1 MLARRQGRPLGESSY
16 QGLERRTHGALAGL
30 AWAAGQSLV
39 TVTSSAVRTDASI
52 SRAEP
57 LDHYD
62 RSMAWI
68 RATKSG
74 GWQVRYYD
82 PTGRERARNFKRK
95 TDATRFAR
103 IVETDKLRG
112 EWHDPRL
119 ARVTVAEWADEWL
132 AHASNLKPKTR
143 DDYRRT
149 LELHVMPYMGAA
161 PVGNLDRP
169 AMRRFAADLVDTGA
183 GASTVHAALKI
194 ARLILGT
201 ALDAGAIKGNPAMG
215 LRLPRVGRTEMLFL
229 TAKQVE
235 AVAAAIP
242 PPYDT
247 LIRFAAYTGL
257 RAGEIGGLR
266 AARLDLGQGVVEV
279 AESLADVNGT
289 LIFGPTKTYARRHV
303 PLPPFLRDE
312 LEIYVRG
319 RSLDP
324 EALVFTA
331 KKGGA
336 LRHNLFSR
344 RVFKPAV
351 RAAGLPEGFRFHDLR
366 HTYAAFCIAST
377 ADPYA
382 VMRRMGHSSI
392 TVTYNTYG
400 HLFPERDAEITAKLE
415 DLRRA
420 GAESARANADSA
432 RTPTDQSVLASR
444 IT

>member
-1 MLARRQGRPLGESSY
+1 MDLSLAMGG
-16 QGLERRTHGALAGL
+16 
-30 AWAAGQSLV
+30 
-39 TVTSSAVRTDASI
+39 TDGPTPATI
-52 SRAEP
+52 PAP
-57 LDHYD
+57 QPYDHA
-62 RSMAWI
+62 MAWI
-68 RATKSG
+68 RSTKSG
-74 GWQVRYYD
+74 TWQVRYYD
-82 PTGRERARNFKRK
+82 PTGRERARNFTRK

-119 ARVTVAEWADEWL
+119 ARVTVAEWAEEWIATA
-132 AHASNLKPKTR
+132 AHLKPKTR

-149 LELHVMPYMGAA
+149 LELHVLPHLGAA

-169 AMRRFAADLVDTGA
+169 AMRRFAADLFDGGA

-194 ARLILGT
+194 ARLVLGV
-201 ALDAGAIKGNPAMG
+201 ALDGGAIKGNPAMG

-229 TAKQVE
+229 TAREVE
-235 AVAAAIP
+235 ALAEAIS
-242 PPYDT
+242 PPYGT

-266 AARLDLGQGVVEV
+266 SGRLDLGQGVVEV
-279 AESLADVNGT
+279 AESLSDVNGT
-289 LIFGPTKTYARRHV
+289 LIFGPTKTYARRYV
-303 PLPPFLRDE
+303 PLPPFLREE
-312 LEIYVRG
+312 LDLYVRD
-319 RSLDP
+319 RPSSPND
-324 EALVFTA
+324 LVFTA
-331 KKGGA
+331 KQGGP

-351 RAAGLPEGFRFHDLR
+351 LAAGLPGEFRFHDLR
-366 HTYAAFCIAST
+366 HTYAALCISST

-415 DLRRA
+415 NLRRA
-420 GAESARANADSA
+420 GADSE
-432 RTPTDQSVLASR
+432 RTRNGETDATGTV
-444 IT
+444 T

>member
-1 MLARRQGRPLGESSY
+1 
-16 QGLERRTHGALAGL
+16 
-30 AWAAGQSLV
+30 
-39 TVTSSAVRTDASI
+39 
-52 SRAEP
+52 
-57 LDHYD
+57 
-62 RSMAWI
+62 MAWI

-82 PTGRERARNFKRK
+82 PTGRERARNFARK

-103 IVETDKLRG
+103 VVETDKLRG

-119 ARVTVAEWADEWL
+119 GRVTVAEWADEWL
-132 AHASNLKPKTR
+132 AHAAHLRPKTR

-149 LELHVMPYMGAA
+149 LELHVLPYLGAA

-169 AMRRFAADLVDTGA
+169 AMRRFAADLFDAGA

-194 ARLILGT
+194 ARLVLGV
-201 ALDAGAIKGNPAMG
+201 ALDAGAIKGNPAMD

-229 TAKQVE
+229 TAKEVE
-235 AVAAAIP
+235 ALAAATP

-247 LIRFAAYTGL
+247 LVRFAAYTGL

-266 AARLDLGQGVVEV
+266 SARLDLGQGVVEV
-279 AESLADVNGT
+279 AESLAEVNGT

-312 LEIYVRG
+312 LEIYVGG
-319 RSLDP
+319 RPVVPDD
-324 EALVFTA
+324 LVFTA
-331 KKGGA
+331 KQGGP

-351 RAAGLPEGFRFHDLR
+351 RAAGLPEAFRFHDLR

-400 HLFPERDAEITAKLE
+400 HLFPERDAQITARLE

-420 GAESARANADSA
+420 GAELARADADSV
-432 RTPTDQSVLASR
+432 RTRADLSLAASPV
-444 IT
+444 T